1 MRNQACD
8 SLNSLFFVCGKTGR
22 ETYKTGSGGRKKV
35 YNKAKHREHI
45 YEKIFTKATACLL
58 ASILGLS
65 GSSLPVCASEFT
77 DGMEIQAAEDTEQK

>member
-1 MRNQACD
+1 M
-8 SLNSLFFVCGKTGR
+8 
-22 ETYKTGSGGRKKV
+22 

-45 YEKIFTKATACLL
+45 YEKKFTKATACLL